1 MAKRGPNGTSNIIKM
16 AKGTVQPCRSK
27 EDIHK
32 SGRTNADLVC
42 PDWLGELAKE
52 LWSEKIDIYNASGI
66 DVSNHGPALAQ
77 YCALE
82 AEIIMQYKARNI
94 WVPTGD
100 ELEPKGPS
108 VSMISAHRIWAA
120 EFFDTP
126 ASGHL
131 KTKSGNKGEDPW
143 ENL

>member
-1 MAKRGPNGTSNIIKM
+1 MAKRGPKGTSNIIKM

-32 SGRTNADLVC
+32 SNTTNDDLVC
-42 PDWLGELAKE
+42 PDWLNDLAKE
-52 LWSEKIDIYNASGI
+52 IWAEKLEIYNNSQV

-82 AEIIMQYKARNI
+82 ADIITIYK
-94 WVPTGD
+94 GG
-100 ELEPKGPS
+100 ESPS

-143 ENL
+143 KNL

>member
-1 MAKRGPNGTSNIIKM
+1 MAKRGPKGTSNIIKM
-16 AKGTVQPCRSK
+16 AKGTLQPCRNK

-32 SGRTNADLVC
+32 SGKTNDDLIC
-42 PDWLGELAKE
+42 PDWLNGLAKE
-52 LWSEKIDIYNASGI
+52 IWAEKIEIYNNSGV

-82 AEIIMQYKARNI
+82 ADIITIYQA
-94 WVPTGD
+94 G
-100 ELEPKGPS
+100 ESPS

-131 KTKSGNKGEDPW
+131 KAKSNKKEHDPW
-143 ENL
+143 ANL

>member
-1 MAKRGPNGTSNIIKM
+1 MAKRGPKGTSNIIKM

-32 SGRTNADLVC
+32 SNTTNDDLVC
-42 PDWLGELAKE
+42 PDWLNDLAKE
-52 LWSEKIDIYNASGI
+52 IWDEKLEIYNNSQV

-82 AEIIMQYKARNI
+82 ADIITIYK
-94 WVPTGD
+94 GG
-100 ELEPKGPS
+100 ESPS

-131 KTKSGNKGEDPW
+131 KTKSKKGADDPW
-143 ENL
+143 A

>member
-1 MAKRGPNGTSNIIKM
+1 MAKRGPKGTNNVIKI
-16 AKGTVQPCRSK
+16 AKGTLQPCRSK

-32 SGRTNADLVC
+32 SGMTNDDLVC
-42 PDWLGELAKE
+42 PDWLNELAKE
-52 LWSEKIDIYNASGI
+52 IWVEKLEIYNNSQV

-82 AEIIMQYKARNI
+82 ADIITIYK
-94 WVPTGD
+94 GG
-100 ELEPKGPS
+100 KSPS

-131 KTKSGNKGEDPW
+131 KTKSKKGDSDPW
-143 ENL
+143 GSL

>member
-1 MAKRGPNGTSNIIKM
+1 MAKRGPKVTTNASKVV
-16 AKGTVQPCRSK
+16 KGTFQPCRNR

-32 SGRTNADLVC
+32 SKAGNDDLVC
-42 PDWLGELAKE
+42 PDWLGDLAKE
-52 LWSEKIDIYNASGI
+52 LWVEKIENYNKGGI
-66 DVSNHGPALAQ
+66 DVSNSGHSLAQ

-82 AEIIMQYKARNI
+82 ADIIMQYKVRNT

-100 ELEPKGPS
+100 EGEPKGPS

-126 ASGHL
+126 ASGYL
-131 KTKSGNKGEDPW
+131 KTKSSKKKDDDPW
-143 ENL
+143 Q

>member
-1 MAKRGPNGTSNIIKM
+1 MAKRGPKGTNNVIKI
-16 AKGTVQPCRSK
+16 AKGTLQPCRNK

-32 SGRTNADLVC
+32 SGMTNDDLVC
-42 PDWLGELAKE
+42 PDWLSELAKE
-52 LWSEKIDIYNASGI
+52 IWVEKLEIYNNSQV

-82 AEIIMQYKARNI
+82 ADIITIYK
-94 WVPTGD
+94 GG
-100 ELEPKGPS
+100 ESPS

-131 KTKSGNKGEDPW
+131 KTKSKKGDSDPW
-143 ENL
+143 GSL

>member
-1 MAKRGPNGTSNIIKM
+1 MAKRGPKGTSNIIKM

-32 SGRTNADLVC
+32 SNTTNDDLVC
-42 PDWLGELAKE
+42 PDWLNDLAKE
-52 LWSEKIDIYNASGI
+52 IWAEKLEIYNNSQV

-82 AEIIMQYKARNI
+82 ADIITIYK
-94 WVPTGD
+94 GG
-100 ELEPKGPS
+100 ESPS

-131 KTKSGNKGEDPW
+131 KTKSGTKGEDPW
-143 ENL
+143 GNL

>member
-1 MAKRGPNGTSNIIKM
+1 MAKRGPKGTSNIIKM

-82 AEIIMQYKARNI
+82 ADIITIYK
-94 WVPTGD
+94 GG
-100 ELEPKGPS
+100 ESPS

-131 KTKSGNKGEDPW
+131 KAKSNKKEYDPW
-143 ENL
+143 ANL

>member
-1 MAKRGPNGTSNIIKM
+1 MAKRGPKGTNNVIKI
-16 AKGTVQPCRSK
+16 AKGTLQPCRNK

-32 SGRTNADLVC
+32 SGMTNDDLVC
-42 PDWLGELAKE
+42 PDWLNELAKE
-52 LWSEKIDIYNASGI
+52 IWVEKLEIYNNSQV

-82 AEIIMQYKARNI
+82 ADIITIYK
-94 WVPTGD
+94 GG
-100 ELEPKGPS
+100 ESPS

-131 KTKSGNKGEDPW
+131 KTKSKKGDSDPW
-143 ENL
+143 GSL

>member
-1 MAKRGPNGTSNIIKM
+1 MAKRGPKGTNNVIKI
-16 AKGTVQPCRSK
+16 AKGTLQPCRNK

-32 SGRTNADLVC
+32 SGMTNDDLVC
-42 PDWLGELAKE
+42 PDWLNELAKE
-52 LWSEKIDIYNASGI
+52 IWSEKLEIYNNSQV

-82 AEIIMQYKARNI
+82 ADIITIYK
-94 WVPTGD
+94 GG
-100 ELEPKGPS
+100 ESPS

-131 KTKSGNKGEDPW
+131 KTKSKKGDSDPW
-143 ENL
+143 GSL

>member
-1 MAKRGPNGTSNIIKM
+1 MGKRGPKGTNNVIKI
-16 AKGTVQPCRSK
+16 AKGTLQPCRSK

-32 SGRTNADLVC
+32 SVMTNDDLIC
-42 PDWLGELAKE
+42 PDWLNDLAKE
-52 LWSEKIDIYNASGI
+52 IWAEKLAIYNGSEV

-82 AEIIMQYKARNI
+82 ADIIKIYK
-94 WVPTGD
+94 
-100 ELEPKGPS
+100 EFESPS

-131 KTKSGNKGEDPW
+131 KAKSKKGADDPW
-143 ENL
+143 GNL

>member
-1 MAKRGPNGTSNIIKM
+1 MAKRGPKGTSNIIKM

-52 LWSEKIDIYNASGI
+52 LWVEKLDIYNASGI

-82 AEIIMQYKARNI
+82 ADIITIYK
-94 WVPTGD
+94 GG
-100 ELEPKGPS
+100 ESPS

>member
-1 MAKRGPNGTSNIIKM
+1 MAKRGPKGTNNVIKI
-16 AKGTVQPCRSK
+16 AKGTLQPCRSK

-32 SGRTNADLVC
+32 SVLTNDDLVC
-42 PDWLGELAKE
+42 PDWLNDLAKE
-52 LWSEKIDIYNASGI
+52 IWAEKLAIYNGSEV

-82 AEIIMQYKARNI
+82 ADIIKIYK
-94 WVPTGD
+94 D
-100 ELEPKGPS
+100 FESPS

-131 KTKSGNKGEDPW
+131 KAKSKKGGDDPW
-143 ENL
+143 Q

>member
-1 MAKRGPNGTSNIIKM
+1 MAKRGPKGTSNVIKI
-16 AKGTVQPCRSK
+16 AKGTLQPCRSK
-27 EDIHK
+27 NDIHE
-32 SGRTNADLVC
+32 SNTTNDDLVC
-42 PDWLGELAKE
+42 PDWLSDLAKE
-52 LWSEKIDIYNASGI
+52 IWVEKIENYNNGGI
-66 DVSNHGPALAQ
+66 NVSNSGHSLAQ

-82 AEIIMQYKARNI
+82 ADIIMQYKARNT

-131 KTKSGNKGEDPW
+131 KTKSGAKGEDPW
-143 ENL
+143 ANL

>member
-1 MAKRGPNGTSNIIKM
+1 MAKRGPKGTSNIIKM

-32 SGRTNADLVC
+32 SNTTNDDLVC
-42 PDWLGELAKE
+42 PDWLNDLAKE
-52 LWSEKIDIYNASGI
+52 IWAEKLEIYNNSQV

-82 AEIIMQYKARNI
+82 ADIITIYK
-94 WVPTGD
+94 GG
-100 ELEPKGPS
+100 ESPS

-131 KTKSGNKGEDPW
+131 KAKSNKKEYDPW
-143 ENL
+143 ANL

>member
-1 MAKRGPNGTSNIIKM
+1 MAKRGPKGTNNVIKI
-16 AKGTVQPCRSK
+16 AKGTLQPCRNK

-32 SGRTNADLVC
+32 SGMTNDDLVC
-42 PDWLGELAKE
+42 PDWLSEIAKE
-52 LWSEKIDIYNASGI
+52 IWVEKLEIYNNSQV

-82 AEIIMQYKARNI
+82 AEIIMQYKARNT
-94 WVPTGD
+94 WAPTGD